1 MKRKN
6 KIPLLKY
13 VLKTVPV
20 LLAGVAV
27 IYLGLFIKDI
37 DVPTIMPV
45 NNVQVIGDLRFL
57 DRNEIESMVK
67 SKIHGGYF
75 TVDLNNIQKTLIQ
88 EPWVSNVSL
97 RRQWAAGLNVC
108 VDEHKPV
115 AYWNDDAYIN
125 ALGEVFKPV
134 NIDTSLNLPKLNG
147 PEGHHNNVWKFMNV
161 LYQEMAFLEYEVV
174 QLKLDDRRAWQL
186 VIASHG
192 KSGTTNF
199 VDNEIKVRLGRFD
212 TEKRVQRFVRILPA
226 LAVEYGQVTSELTK
240 NNIKVIDMRY
250 PNGFAVQKSE
260 A

>member
-20 LLAGVAV
+20 LLAGMAV

-45 NNVQVIGDLRFL
+45 NNVQVIGDLSFL

-75 TVDLNNIQKTLIQ
+75 TVDLNNIQKTLMQ

-97 RRQWAAGLNVC
+97 RRQWPAGLNVF

-134 NIDTSLNLPKLNG
+134 NIEVSLNLPKLNG
-147 PEGHHNNVWKFMNV
+147 PEGRHHNVWKFMNV
-161 LYQEMAFLEYEVV
+161 LYQEMALLEYEVI
-174 QLKLDDRRAWQL
+174 QLKLDDRRAWQM
-186 VIASHG
+186 VIAGHG
-192 KSGTTNF
+192 KSDTAN
-199 VDNEIKVRLGRFD
+199 NEIKVRLGRFD

-226 LAVEYGQVTSELTK
+226 LAVEYGLVTSELTK